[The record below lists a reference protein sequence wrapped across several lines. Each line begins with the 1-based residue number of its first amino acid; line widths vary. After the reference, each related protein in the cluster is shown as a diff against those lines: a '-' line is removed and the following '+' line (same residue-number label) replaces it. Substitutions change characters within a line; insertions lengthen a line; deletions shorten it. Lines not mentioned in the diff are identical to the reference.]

1 MLNNRTSELAENKLL
16 VLYILKEI
24 NLPISNNSLTEIVL
38 KNNFTDYFT
47 LQQFISELC
56 SAKFVDYIELDGKQ
70 RLVITNQGEQV
81 LTLFFNR
88 ISPLKLNIIKQYLKQ
103 NLDLIKKEITITA
116 DYTIEGNNYIVNLK
130 ATENKSILLDLK
142 VNVASNSQAK
152 ELCSKWKANSS
163 ELYNKLLKVLIED

>member
-1 MLNNRTSELAENKLL
+1 MLDNRTSELAENKLL

-38 KNNFTDYFT
+38 KNNFTDYFA
-47 LQQFISELC
+47 LQQFISELY
-56 SAKFVDYIELDGKQ
+56 SAKFVNYIELDGKQ
-70 RLVITNQGEQV
+70 RLVITTEGEQV
-81 LTLFFNR
+81 LNLFFNR

-103 NLDLIKKEITITA
+103 NLDSIKKEITITA

-152 ELCSKWKANSS
+152 ELCSKWKASSS
-163 ELYNKLLKVLIED
+163 ELYSKLLKVLIED